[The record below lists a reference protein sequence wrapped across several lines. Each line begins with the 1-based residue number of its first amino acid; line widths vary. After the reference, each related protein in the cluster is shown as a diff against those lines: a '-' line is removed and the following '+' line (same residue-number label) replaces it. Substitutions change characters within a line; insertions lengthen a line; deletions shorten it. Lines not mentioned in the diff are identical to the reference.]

1 MERFSHFG
9 RNGTELTTLVL
20 IPKLMQ
26 KKKKIGSQ
34 ELKARK
40 EKLGSRKNSE
50 EK

>member
-26 KKKKIGSQ
+26 KKKIGSQ